1 MTQRK
6 RLQKAFS
13 LLFVLCLIFSL
24 PGGMAASADMTL
36 QTEVSKEAISEEAH
50 ENSEKGTEGAGISAG
65 DKTDTG
71 QTTTPVQVAG
81 KVETPEETA
90 QESGGRTTEA
100 QGETAQETGGCTT
113 EAQGETAQGA
123 DSRTTEVQAETG
135 QPETAGESEPHD
147 KKPEGGSGTT
157 VWNQAPITGTS
168 ADSSGTQVSVS
179 APAGSFPEG
188 THVQITAL
196 GEADAKAKAGAIAG
210 VEAASAFDITFLTA
224 DGTRVQPGNG
234 KTVSV
239 SFSVAPGSALAAGEQ
254 ETASLEIYHI
264 GENDAATLLKS
275 VPAPDSGASSDI
287 SIEADSFSVYML
299 LKKAGGGMKAAPRR
313 TPQVQNSVITSLEAL
328 LKDGSGP
335 VGDVDQ
341 WQVFRLNAEFKLPD
355 LMVHEGDT
363 TVITLPEKLKFN
375 QTTEFD
381 IKDGSGNVVAHAV
394 IDGRAKTITLTY
406 TDYAENHSDVSGSF
420 FFYVQMD
427 RDKVSGEETIPLN
440 FDVSGKTVYGGD
452 IHFKGIGEP
461 QKSIINKSGW
471 QLSDLSSEDHT
482 TLQYQLLVNTAGQAI
497 QNVTITD
504 QIKGNGITFDT
515 SSVVIYKGTWVA
527 EHGDWQLKNE
537 QTVTGNYV
545 ISWGPDGSSMT
556 INLGNIASSDG
567 FVIRYKAQSNYGLSD
582 GEVVE
587 NDAALKGDQIQPYQ
601 AHFNLTYLEAGGS
614 AEGYKY
620 GITIHKENENGL
632 PLAGAK
638 FRVVRVANN
647 SEVGTITTDAAGTG
661 SVSGLLK
668 DIYQIIEVEAP
679 AGYVLSESPVEVK
692 PEDFG
697 TDKIAVKTI
706 SNQPMKTQVKVSKV
720 WEDQDNQDGIRPES
734 VTVKLLADG
743 QETGR
748 TAELKADNGWAAE
761 FTDLNQYQ
769 DGRKIQY
776 RVKEVPVSGYMTVVT
791 GNAEHGIIITNTH
804 EPETVEVSGSKTWDD
819 NRNQDGKRPEKITVR
834 LLADGEEKDARV
846 VSEADDWRW
855 NFGSLPKYKAGAE
868 IGYTIKEDAVEGY
881 TAAYDG
887 YHVTN
892 VHTPEKTSLSVNKV
906 WVDQDNQAGD
916 RPQSVT
922 IHLLADGN
930 DTGDKLILS
939 EEDSWTG
946 SFENLNR
953 YNGGNEIVYSIAEDP
968 VDGYTAAIEGNAKTG
983 FTVTNTRTDTP
994 DQPKEQKKNRT
1005 PNKPNTPSA
1014 PNTPKTGAPGTG
1026 DNSMLAGYL
1035 WLLLL
1040 SAGAITVLLLKGR
1053 NERKR

>member
-1 MTQRK
+1 MWPESKLNGKEAGSTVWDEGSGFCMEGCTMTQRK

-13 LLFVLCLIFSL
+13 LLFVLCLVFSL
-24 PGGMAASADMTL
+24 AGGMSASAEMTL
-36 QTEVSKEAISEEAH
+36 HTGASKEAVSEETN
-50 ENSEKGTEGAGISAG
+50 ENSEKETEKANAGQAI
-65 DKTDTG
+65 
-71 QTTTPVQVAG
+71 TPVQTEG
-81 KVETPEETA
+81 KTKTPGETAKEKDGRSTEAQGETA
-90 QESGGRTTEA
+90 QPETAGCTTEA
-100 QGETAQETGGCTT
+100 QGETAQEAGGCTT
-113 EAQGETAQGA
+113 EAQGETAQ
-123 DSRTTEVQAETG
+123 
-135 QPETAGESEPHD
+135 PETAGESEPHD
-147 KKPEGGSGTT
+147 QTTEGDSGTDA
-157 VWNQAPITGTS
+157 WNQAPIT
-168 ADSSGTQVSVS
+168 
-179 APAGSFPEG
+179 E
-188 THVQITAL
+188 
-196 GEADAKAKAGAIAG
+196 
-210 VEAASAFDITFLTA
+210 ASA
-224 DGTRVQPGNG
+224 G
-234 KTVSV
+234 
-239 SFSVAPGSALAAGEQ
+239 
-254 ETASLEIYHI
+254 
-264 GENDAATLLKS
+264 
-275 VPAPDSGASSDI
+275 
-287 SIEADSFSVYML
+287 
-299 LKKAGGGMKAAPRR
+299 RR
-313 TPQVQNSVITSLEAL
+313 GPQVQNSAITSLEAL

-355 LMVHEGDT
+355 LTVHEGDT

-381 IKDGSGNVVAHAV
+381 IKDGSSNVVAHAV
-394 IDGRAKTITLTY
+394 IDGRAKNITLTY

-461 QKSIINKSGW
+461 QKSTINKSGW

-537 QTVTGNYV
+537 QTVTGNYA
-545 ISWGPDGSSMT
+545 ISWGSDGSSMT
-556 INLGNIASSDG
+556 INLGNIAAPDG

-587 NDAALKGDQIQPYQ
+587 NDAALKGGQIQPYQ
-601 AHFNLTYLEAGGS
+601 THFNLTYLEAGGS

-647 SEVGTITTDAAGTG
+647 SEVGTITTDATGTG

-668 DIYQIIEVEAP
+668 DTYQIIEVEAP

-697 TDKIAVKTI
+697 TDKIAVKNSI
-706 SNQPMKTQVKVSKV
+706 NQPVKTQVKVSKV

-748 TAELKADNGWAAE
+748 TAELRADHGWTAE

-769 DGRKIQY
+769 DGREIQY
-776 RVKEVPVSGYMTVVT
+776 RVEEVPVNGYTTEVT
-791 GNAEHGIIITNTH
+791 GDAEHGIIITNTH
-804 EPETVEVSGSKTWDD
+804 ETETVEVSGGKTWDD

-834 LLADGEEKDARV
+834 LLADGEEKDARI
-846 VSEADDWRW
+846 VSEADGWRW
-855 NFGSLPKYKAGAE
+855 NFGSLPKYKDGVE
-868 IGYTIKEDAVEGY
+868 IKYTIKEDAVDGY

-887 YHVTN
+887 YNVTN
-892 VHTPEKTSLSVNKV
+892 AHTPEKMSLSVRKV
-906 WVDQDNQAGD
+906 WADQDDQAGN

-922 IHLLADGN
+922 IHLLADGK
-930 DTGDKLILS
+930 DTGNELVLS
-939 EEDSWTG
+939 GEGGWTG
-946 SFENLNR
+946 SFDHLNC
-953 YNGGNEIVYSIAEDP
+953 YQDGNEIVYTIAEDP
-968 VDGYTAAIEGNAKTG
+968 VDGYTTAIEGDAKAG
-983 FTVTNTRTDTP
+983 FTVTNTGTDTP

-1005 PNKPNTPSA
+1005 PNGSNTS
-1014 PNTPKTGAPGTG
+1014 KTGSPGTG

-1040 SAGAITVLLLKGR
+1040 SAGAIAVLLLRGR
-1053 NERKR
+1053 KERKR

>member
-1 MTQRK
+1 
-6 RLQKAFS
+6 
-13 LLFVLCLIFSL
+13 
-24 PGGMAASADMTL
+24 
-36 QTEVSKEAISEEAH
+36 
-50 ENSEKGTEGAGISAG
+50 
-65 DKTDTG
+65 
-71 QTTTPVQVAG
+71 
-81 KVETPEETA
+81 
-90 QESGGRTTEA
+90 
-100 QGETAQETGGCTT
+100 
-113 EAQGETAQGA
+113 
-123 DSRTTEVQAETG
+123 
-135 QPETAGESEPHD
+135 
-147 KKPEGGSGTT
+147 
-157 VWNQAPITGTS
+157 
-168 ADSSGTQVSVS
+168 
-179 APAGSFPEG
+179 
-188 THVQITAL
+188 
-196 GEADAKAKAGAIAG
+196 
-210 VEAASAFDITFLTA
+210 
-224 DGTRVQPGNG
+224 
-234 KTVSV
+234 
-239 SFSVAPGSALAAGEQ
+239 
-254 ETASLEIYHI
+254 
-264 GENDAATLLKS
+264 
-275 VPAPDSGASSDI
+275 
-287 SIEADSFSVYML
+287 
-299 LKKAGGGMKAAPRR
+299 
-313 TPQVQNSVITSLEAL
+313 
-328 LKDGSGP
+328 
-335 VGDVDQ
+335 
-341 WQVFRLNAEFKLPD
+341 
-355 LMVHEGDT
+355 
-363 TVITLPEKLKFN
+363 
-375 QTTEFD
+375 
-381 IKDGSGNVVAHAV
+381 
-394 IDGRAKTITLTY
+394 
-406 TDYAENHSDVSGSF
+406 
-420 FFYVQMD
+420 
-427 RDKVSGEETIPLN
+427 
-440 FDVSGKTVYGGD
+440 
-452 IHFKGIGEP
+452 
-461 QKSIINKSGW
+461 
-471 QLSDLSSEDHT
+471 
-482 TLQYQLLVNTAGQAI
+482 
-497 QNVTITD
+497 
-504 QIKGNGITFDT
+504 
-515 SSVVIYKGTWVA
+515 
-527 EHGDWQLKNE
+527 
-537 QTVTGNYV
+537 
-545 ISWGPDGSSMT
+545 
-556 INLGNIASSDG
+556 
-567 FVIRYKAQSNYGLSD
+567 
-582 GEVVE
+582 
-587 NDAALKGDQIQPYQ
+587 
-601 AHFNLTYLEAGGS
+601 
-614 AEGYKY
+614 
-620 GITIHKENENGL
+620 
-632 PLAGAK
+632 
-638 FRVVRVANN
+638 
-647 SEVGTITTDAAGTG
+647 
-661 SVSGLLK
+661 
-668 DIYQIIEVEAP
+668 
-679 AGYVLSESPVEVK
+679 VK